1 MQFAVAPLHLCI
13 TCCTGW
19 AMCLRRAQEMDPE
32 HDDEALAS
40 HFDRMNDYTDA
51 RTAVGELAG
60 DELYEYIQRSGD
72 AVVSFSHFLPR
83 CERSVACG
91 VRPSVSPWFQRVGSA
106 AVRPCAVSSRGG

>member
-1 MQFAVAPLHLCI
+1 
-13 TCCTGW
+13 
-19 AMCLRRAQEMDPE
+19 MCLRRAQEMDPE

-60 DELYEYIQRSGD
+60 DELYEYIKRSGD

-83 CERSVACG
+83 CVLSIARVL
-91 VRPSVSPWFQRVGSA
+91 RPFITH
-106 AVRPCAVSSRGG
+106 SSRRVMPATVGPCVEPGRGG